1 MPIFNSANARLYYQ
15 ISGETGPPVVF
26 LNGWTASC
34 REWVP
39 LVRKLNRTHRC
50 LVYDMRGCGRSLAT
64 NWAAGFEVDDAIADL
79 QDLLSFVGFRDAHLV
94 GHGVGALVA
103 ALAARLHP
111 QDFSTLTL
119 IGAEVSPTGTGEAA
133 ERRDNTELMMTQA
146 RVILQEMA
154 TVPYLRNLVLWRYRR
169 VPEPQR
175 TELFEDFAIAD
186 PRAAYLLMQSA
197 RDPLVRDRFWDALD
211 MSSLPVLLM
220 RGEFDDV
227 CPLTVHRLMF
237 NRIRRGQSGTVRDA
251 GHLPMIEFPAECA
264 ELLVDFFGTEVL
276 KLPRGRH

>member
-1 MPIFNSANARLYYQ
+1 MPIFNSATSRLYYQ
-15 ISGETGPPVVF
+15 VSGDTGPAVVF

-39 LVRKLNRTHRC
+39 LARKLNRTHRC

-64 NWAAGFEVDDAIADL
+64 NWAAGFEVEDAIADL
-79 QDLLSFVGFRDAHLV
+79 QDLLAFVDFRDAHLV
-94 GHGVGALVA
+94 GHGIGALVA
-103 ALAARLHP
+103 ALAARMHP

-119 IGAEVSPTGTGEAA
+119 IGTEFAPTGNGDAA

-146 RVILQEMA
+146 RVLLQEMA
-154 TVPYLRNLVLWRYRR
+154 NVPYLRNLVLWRYRR
-169 VPEPQR
+169 VPEPHR

-197 RDPLVRDRFWDALD
+197 RDPVVRDRFWEALE
-211 MSSLPVLLM
+211 MLSLPILLM
-220 RGEFDDV
+220 RGEHDDV
-227 CPLTVHRLMF
+227 CPLNVHRLMF
-237 NRIRRGQSGTVRDA
+237 NRIRRGQSGTVRGA
-251 GHLPMIEFPAECA
+251 GHLPMIEYPAECA
-264 ELLVDFFGTEVL
+264 ELLIDFFGTETP

>member
-1 MPIFNSANARLYYQ
+1 MPIFDTANARLYYQ
-15 ISGETGPPVVF
+15 VSGETGPAVVF

-39 LVRKLNRTHRC
+39 LARKLNKTHRC

-64 NWAAGFEVDDAIADL
+64 NWTAGFEIDDAIADL
-79 QDLLSFVGFRDAHLV
+79 QDLLNFLGFRDAHLV

-103 ALAARLHP
+103 ALAARMHP

-119 IGAEVSPTGTGEAA
+119 IGAEFTPTGNGEAA

-169 VPEPQR
+169 VPEPHR

-186 PRAAYLLMQSA
+186 PRAAYLLMQSV
-197 RDPLVRDRFWDALD
+197 RDPLVRDRFWEALD
-211 MSSLPVLLM
+211 MLSLPVLLM

-227 CPLTVHRLMF
+227 CPLNVHRLMF
-237 NRIRRGQSGTVRDA
+237 NRIRRGQSGTVRGA

-264 ELLVDFFGTEVL
+264 ELLVDFFGTETP
-276 KLPRGRH
+276 KLPRARH